1 MKKIN
6 NSISKLALLR
16 SLVILSLFGMPGIV
30 QFDTSGIT
38 HTYGIF
44 NLQSFSRMTVYIAI
58 GIIVFLFF
66 VGIKKLKINKNNFS
80 YFSFPI
86 LYYSI
91 ALIISIPM
99 LKGTEFLLSSYF
111 IFEWL
116 TFLILFYLYVM
127 EHPNFS
133 ISIVIK
139 DIILV
144 IWLKISTLLLIIP
157 ILPPLGI
164 FFDPVLGVMRLGGY
178 FIGPNVLA
186 TLAALLASYYYFFY
200 DGPSYKKYSIFIFA
214 VLIIIATNSRGALL
228 SFIVAFSFS
237 LIGSKKGLNHL
248 ILFYFGGVVI
258 SVILTYA
265 DYLMR
270 GLDISNLITL
280 SERVPLWGKY
290 ALEFP
295 RSPIIGFGYI
305 SGVKNLSLIIPK
317 IHWIAPHAHNDF
329 IQSFIS
335 GGVIMGLFTIGVYWS
350 LFRKCYQSFLPT
362 NLNLLM
368 KNWFII
374 LFGYAMLT
382 PIINWKLFA
391 VSGIFW
397 MLFISLK
404 IEYENIICT

>member
-1 MKKIN
+1 
-6 NSISKLALLR
+6 
-16 SLVILSLFGMPGIV
+16 
-30 QFDTSGIT
+30 
-38 HTYGIF
+38 
-44 NLQSFSRMTVYIAI
+44 
-58 GIIVFLFF
+58 
-66 VGIKKLKINKNNFS
+66 
-80 YFSFPI
+80 
-86 LYYSI
+86 
-91 ALIISIPM
+91 
-99 LKGTEFLLSSYF
+99 
-111 IFEWL
+111 
-116 TFLILFYLYVM
+116 
-127 EHPNFS
+127 
-133 ISIVIK
+133 
-139 DIILV
+139 
-144 IWLKISTLLLIIP
+144 
-157 ILPPLGI
+157 
-164 FFDPVLGVMRLGGY
+164 
-178 FIGPNVLA
+178 
-186 TLAALLASYYYFFY
+186 
-200 DGPSYKKYSIFIFA
+200 
-214 VLIIIATNSRGALL
+214 
-228 SFIVAFSFS
+228 
-237 LIGSKKGLNHL
+237 
-248 ILFYFGGVVI
+248 
-258 SVILTYA
+258 
-265 DYLMR
+265 MR

-335 GGVIMGLFTIGVYWS
+335 GGVIMGLFTIRVYWS

-404 IEYENIICT
+404 IEYENFICT

>member
-157 ILPPLGI
+157 ILPTLGI

-200 DGPSYKKYSIFIFA
+200 DGPSYKKYSIFI
-214 VLIIIATNSRGALL
+214 
-228 SFIVAFSFS
+228 
-237 LIGSKKGLNHL
+237 
-248 ILFYFGGVVI
+248 GGVVI

>member
-1 MKKIN
+1 
-6 NSISKLALLR
+6 
-16 SLVILSLFGMPGIV
+16 
-30 QFDTSGIT
+30 
-38 HTYGIF
+38 
-44 NLQSFSRMTVYIAI
+44 
-58 GIIVFLFF
+58 
-66 VGIKKLKINKNNFS
+66 
-80 YFSFPI
+80 
-86 LYYSI
+86 
-91 ALIISIPM
+91 M

-157 ILPPLGI
+157 ILPTLGI